1 MVEYIVMNNFVFF
14 AILSYAIGI
23 GGCIFLYQRLKGI
36 VAIKDNFDRNK
47 EFWSSQKDFE
57 E

>member
-1 MVEYIVMNNFVFF
+1 MNNFVIF

-36 VAIKDNFDRNK
+36 VAIKNNFDRNK